1 MQLHSYHATSPANS
15 RSCYTVLLQYM
26 TWPATGRYI
35 NRELVKRAHSLP
47 KWLIVLKCCITHHR
61 LLRESK
67 GQYAK
72 HLTDAGAYAADSFQ
86 RDPSLSMS
94 AAGSQ
99 AYPPGPRP
107 TAGFPPGPGAGVT
120 GSFGAPGLPT
130 PPHMV
135 NDAAPPL
142 GLSTFRDGSCKK
154 AFDLSTFIRMYSTY
168 LDVLL
173 DVYARVKYLPV
184 GNVEAPKF
192 KCAPAPHS
200 PHSHPGH
207 TTPGR
212 YITWEARGQQ
222 HRVDSIS
229 QPPLPPIT
237 DGSTYFMRSCVE
249 VGFRGLLCR
258 GRSQSGVL
266 SHTSVPAHPLS
277 LHVAP
282 GSVPLPRQ
290 QNHRQGRAAVAVL

>member
-1 MQLHSYHATSPANS
+1 
-15 RSCYTVLLQYM
+15 M

-35 NRELVKRAHSLP
+35 NRELVKRAHALP

-72 HLTDAGAYAADSFQ
+72 HLTDASAYAGADGFH
-86 RDPSLSMS
+86 RDPTLTQT

-99 AYPPGPRP
+99 AFPPGPRP
-107 TAGFPPGPGAGVT
+107 TPGFPPGPGAGLT
-120 GSFGAPGLPT
+120 AGLGGPGFPQ

-173 DVYARVKYLPV
+173 DVYTRVKYLPV

-192 KCAPAPHS
+192 KCASAP
-200 PHSHPGH
+200 
-207 TTPGR
+207 
-212 YITWEARGQQ
+212 
-222 HRVDSIS
+222 
-229 QPPLPPIT
+229 PP
-237 DGSTYFMRSCVE
+237 
-249 VGFRGLLCR
+249 
-258 GRSQSGVL
+258 
-266 SHTSVPAHPLS
+266 
-277 LHVAP
+277 
-282 GSVPLPRQ
+282 
-290 QNHRQGRAAVAVL
+290 